1 MSKESQSKGNL
12 EPLFRGKNN
21 AEGEGEGEG
30 GAGELP
36 LKTTINFQ
44 ASTNRTSLSVTNVII
59 IIVYGKHNFTYSD
72 TK

>member
-21 AEGEGEGEG
+21 AEGEG